1 MGNCSRC
8 VDMPKRFTHISL
20 WNWRNFQRVDM
31 DLQARVFL
39 VGPNASGKS
48 NFLDVFKFL
57 RDIVSVGGGFQGA
70 VKERGGVSSLRALS
84 ARKYSDIG
92 IMVRLGNA
100 ERDDLWEYE
109 LTFRQDERNLP
120 VIAKER
126 VARCGNEVIARPS
139 AQDEEDPE
147 RLTQTYLEQ
156 VNVNKDFREVADF
169 LKTTRYLHLVPQLV
183 REPDR
188 SVGYKNDPYGSD
200 FLKQVMGRSKEERD
214 SMLRRIERAL
224 SVAVPQLSE
233 IKVEF
238 DSIGKPHLYGRYK
251 HWKPQEAWQTE
262 QQLSD
267 GTLRLLGI
275 LWALLDDGGPLLL
288 EEPELSL
295 HPAIIRYVP
304 QIFSRVQLKSDRQIL
319 ISTHSSELLQDEGI
333 GLDEV
338 LLLRPSEEGTT
349 VVSAGNIEE
358 IDDLLKGGLSLADVV
373 IPKTCP
379 GDTAELAWF
388 GE

>member
-1 MGNCSRC
+1 
-8 VDMPKRFTHISL
+8 MPKRFTHISL

-169 LKTTRYLHLVPQLV
+169 LKTTRYLH
-183 REPDR
+183 
-188 SVGYKNDPYGSD
+188 
-200 FLKQVMGRSKEERD
+200 
-214 SMLRRIERAL
+214 
-224 SVAVPQLSE
+224 
-233 IKVEF
+233 
-238 DSIGKPHLYGRYK
+238 
-251 HWKPQEAWQTE
+251 
-262 QQLSD
+262 
-267 GTLRLLGI
+267 
-275 LWALLDDGGPLLL
+275 
-288 EEPELSL
+288 
-295 HPAIIRYVP
+295 
-304 QIFSRVQLKSDRQIL
+304 
-319 ISTHSSELLQDEGI
+319 
-333 GLDEV
+333 
-338 LLLRPSEEGTT
+338 
-349 VVSAGNIEE
+349 
-358 IDDLLKGGLSLADVV
+358 
-373 IPKTCP
+373 
-379 GDTAELAWF
+379 
-388 GE
+388 